1 MNTELV
7 NPRRALRV
15 SHRCR
20 VEVRDRFSAWTA
32 STEDLG
38 PLGCQLVTPRL
49 ASPGRELKL
58 RIHCEAIGQTIET
71 SGKVVWSRSESP
83 SRLGVEF
90 PAQRGMPAWFD
101 VLVRADPQAAAMA
114 RRSPPRLSPETM
126 LRLGEPP
133 TYIADFSAEEVA
145 VLRRVGAGVT
155 VASLGQ
161 QLGSAFDRVKGAVF
175 ALLARRLLVLHAS
188 EAGDPTRWNGPIAQA
203 ERALAAAGVKLP
215 ASTEGPGGAKGR
227 SAAAQ
232 ALFDEGIAHLTAG
245 RVEVAV
251 ARLREAR
258 RLAPTD
264 PLISGALQR
273 LAPWASEDGRP
284 TGPQAA
290 TASASARAGATTVPH
305 VVASRSGS
313 GSGGR
318 R

>member
-1 MNTELV
+1 VNTELL
-7 NPRRALRV
+7 NPRRAPRV

-58 RIHCEAIGQTIET
+58 KIHCDAIGQTIET

-90 PAQRGMPAWFD
+90 PAQRAMPAWFD
-101 VLVRADPQAAAMA
+101 VLVRADPQAAASA
-114 RRSPPRLSPETM
+114 RRSPPRISHDTM
-126 LRLGEPP
+126 LRLGAPP
-133 TYIADFSAEEVA
+133 TFISDFSAEEVA

-155 VASLGQ
+155 VGSLSR
-161 QLGSAFDRVKGAVF
+161 QLGSAFDRVKGAIF

-188 EAGDPTRWNGPIAQA
+188 EAGDPARWNGPIAQA
-203 ERALAAAGVKLP
+203 EKALAASGVKLP
-215 ASTEGPGGAKGR
+215 APTEGPGAATGR

-273 LAPWASEDGRP
+273 LAPWASEDG
-284 TGPQAA
+284 
-290 TASASARAGATTVPH
+290 SATVPH
-305 VVASRSGS
+305 VVVSRSS
-313 GSGGR
+313 GAKR
-318 R
+318 